1 MKFGPVDLT
10 EAEGKILGHN
20 VADAAGKRL
29 LRKGR
34 SLGPAEIETLRGLGR
49 RRVYVAELEAGDV
62 DENAAAERVAG
73 ACQGEGVRL
82 SPATTGRVNL
92 IATVLGLTR
101 IDAERLAALN
111 RTEGLTLA
119 TVRAHAVARPGQ
131 TVATAKIIPYA
142 LPEAIVAEA
151 EGMARNAGPLVWVDE
166 LKARRVGLI
175 LYGAPSVRERL
186 TESFSPLTERTR
198 SLGSEVVEL
207 HYVNLED
214 EGGEERLATALR
226 RLREAKVDLIVLA
239 GETAIMDRQD
249 ITPRAVERAGGRVET
264 VGAPVDPG
272 NLLMLAYLDD
282 VPVLGAPGCAR
293 SRKVNVID
301 WILPRLLAGD
311 ALGRADIA
319 VLGAGGLLDDV
330 PERPMPRSG
339 VSL

>member
-1 MKFGPVDLT
+1 MKFGPVHLA

-20 VADAAGKRL
+20 LADAVGKRL
-29 LRKGR
+29 LRKGHA
-34 SLGPAEIETLRGLGR
+34 LGPEEIETLRGLGR
-49 RRVYVAELEAGDV
+49 RRVYVAELQAGDV
-62 DENAAAERVAG
+62 DENAAARRVAR

-82 SPATTGRVNL
+82 SSATTGRVNL
-92 IATVLGLTR
+92 IATVLGLAR

-111 RTEGLTLA
+111 QTEGLTLA
-119 TVRAHAVARPGQ
+119 TVKGHSVARPGQ
-131 TVATAKIIPYA
+131 TVATAKIISYA
-142 LPEAIVAEA
+142 LPEAVVTQAET
-151 EGMARNAGPLVWVDE
+151 MARNAGPLIRVDE

-186 TESFSPLTERTR
+186 TESFSPLAERVR

-207 HYVNLED
+207 DYVNLED
-214 EGGEERLATALR
+214 EDGEERLVKALR
-226 RLREAKVDLIVLA
+226 CLQKERVNLVVLA

-249 ITPRAVERAGGRVET
+249 VTPRAVERAGGRIET

-301 WILPRLLAGD
+301 WILPRLLVGEV
-311 ALGRADIA
+311 LGRADIA

-330 PERPMPRSG
+330 PERRMPRSIIG
-339 VSL
+339 T